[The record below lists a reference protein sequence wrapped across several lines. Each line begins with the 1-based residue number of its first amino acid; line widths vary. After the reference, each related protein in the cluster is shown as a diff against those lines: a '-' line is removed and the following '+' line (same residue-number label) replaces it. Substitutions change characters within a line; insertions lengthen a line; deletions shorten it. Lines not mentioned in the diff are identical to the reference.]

1 MSEETLGNK
10 ARIGAI
16 ASRPSEAL
24 GQRADSAAPIA
35 IAGLAA
41 GAIDVGFNLV
51 KSLNAGTAVLRPWKG
66 VAAALLGVPDR

>member
-35 IAGLAA
+35 IADSRLERLMLASTW
-41 GAIDVGFNLV
+41 L
-51 KSLNAGTAVLRPWKG
+51 SLSMPER
-66 VAAALLGVPDR
+66 RY